1 MRDAAGLRLLVLRV
15 LVLSLLLTLGAR
27 LYYLQ
32 VLDKNKL
39 TQTANAQHT
48 RQIVVPAPRGS
59 VVDDVGRPLIDNRTA
74 LVIAVDRSA
83 LDRQADRGKAVLARL
98 AALIHVPAQHLSR
111 QVTPCAPHVPKPCWT
126 GSPYQ
131 PVPVLNNASP
141 AAVLHI
147 SEHREDFP
155 GVVAD
160 AQEVR
165 QYPAHTVAAHELGYV
180 GPVTQEELDTNA
192 ADGRSTLNSSDL
204 VGRSGLEESYDSTL
218 RGVDGIK
225 TVTVNNSGQVTGTAS
240 ATSPRPGDT
249 LVTSIDAKVQ
259 ALADQSLAAQIKKSR
274 ATFDY
279 KSGKKF
285 AAPSGAA
292 VVMDPRT
299 GRVLALASYPT
310 FDPNVFV
317 GGISQKEFQQ
327 LSGPDSGDP
336 MVSRATQGQFA
347 PGSTFKLST
356 SSAIVMDG
364 QTTLNQTGN
373 CPPKL
378 QVGNQTKTNYD
389 SESISGPITL
399 GRALAFS
406 CDTFFYRYAIQA
418 WYADQNQ
425 ALAGKKPAENLQNMA
440 RDYGFGSKP
449 GIDLPAGQQSAGQIV
464 GRAFLKQRWEA
475 NKAQYCGNAK
485 KGYPQVSDPTRRAF
499 LTLLAKENC
508 SDGWRYNIG
517 EAADLAIGQ
526 GETTVSPLQLATAYS
541 AMANGGTLFEPT
553 IGKAIV
559 NSHGKVVKRITP
571 TVRRKVPVRQD
582 VLNYIKNALTFGK
595 GGVSGETAF
604 VGFPF
609 TKDSIGGK
617 TGTAE
622 VFGKQ
627 DTSWFASWG
636 PVKNPQFVVV
646 GMIEQAGLGSGAA
659 APMVRKIDDGIYG
672 LTGRKHTPVIA
683 GSKPPSTLPK
693 IAPYAQSV
701 PPGDIVGSG
710 DAATPTPSATPAA
723 DRQVRPMP
731 LSPDAILAL
740 PPMRSTLRRS
750 SGRARRRGPPRR
762 GRGAPPWSS

>member
-15 LVLSLLLTLGAR
+15 LVLSLLVTLGAR

-48 RQIVVPAPRGS
+48 RQIILPAPRGS
-59 VVDDVGRPLIDNRTA
+59 VVDDLGRPLIDNRTA
-74 LVIAVDRSA
+74 LVIAVDRST
-83 LDRQADRGKAVLARL
+83 LERQADGGKAVLARL
-98 AALIHVPAQHLSR
+98 GALVHVPAAHLAR
-111 QVTPCAPHVPKPCWT
+111 QITPCAPHVPKPCWT

-131 PVPVLNNASP
+131 PVPVLNNATP

-160 AQEVR
+160 AQEIR

-180 GPVTQEELDTNA
+180 GPVTQEELDNNA
-192 ADGRSTLNSSDL
+192 AEGRSTLNDSDL
-204 VGRSGLEESYDSTL
+204 IGRSGLEESYDSTL
-218 RGVDGIK
+218 RGRDGIR
-225 TVTVNNSGQVTGTAS
+225 TVTVDNTGKVTGTAS
-240 ATSPRPGDT
+240 TTQPRPGDT

-259 ALADQSLAAQIKKSR
+259 ALADSALAAQIKTSR
-274 ATFDY
+274 ATIDY
-279 KSGKKF
+279 KTGTKF

-292 VVMDPRT
+292 VVMDPQT

-317 GGISQKEFQQ
+317 GGISQKEFAQ
-327 LSGPDSGDP
+327 LSGPNSGDP

-356 SSAIVMDG
+356 ASAIVMDHQLG
-364 QTTLNQTGN
+364 LNQTGS

-389 SESISGPITL
+389 SESLSGPITL

-406 CDTFFYRYAIQA
+406 CDTFFYRYAMQA
-418 WYADQNQ
+418 WYTDQN
-425 ALAGKKPAENLQNMA
+425 AVAAGKKPPEDLQNMA
-440 RDYGFGSKP
+440 RQYGFGSRP
-449 GIDLPAGQQSAGQIV
+449 GIDLPAGQQTPGQIV
-464 GRAFLKQRWEA
+464 GRTFLKQRWEA
-475 NKAQYCGNAK
+475 NKAQYCANGK
-485 KGYPQVSDPTRRAF
+485 KGYPQVTDPARRAF
-499 LTLLAKENC
+499 LTELAKENC
-508 SDGWRYNIG
+508 TDGWRYRIG

-541 AMANGGTLFEPT
+541 AMANGGTLFQPT

-559 NSHGKVVKRITP
+559 NPRGKVVRTITP
-571 TVRRKVPVRQD
+571 KVRHKVPVSKA
-582 VLNYIKNALTFGK
+582 VLDYIKNSLKFGK
-595 GGVSGETAF
+595 GLASGEVAF
-604 VGFPF
+604 GGFPF
-609 TKDSIGGK
+609 NKVPVGGK

-627 DTSWFASWG
+627 DTSWFASWS
-636 PVKNPQFVVV
+636 PTNKPQFVIV

-659 APMVRKIDDGIYG
+659 APMVRKIYDGIYG
-672 LTGRKHTPVIA
+672 LTGKHTPVLP

-693 IAPYAQSV
+693 VAPYANSV
-701 PPGDIVGSG
+701 PPGDIVGSSDQPTSSPSVG
-710 DAATPTPSATPAA
+710 PASLRHVGSQPVLPAT
-723 DRQVRPMP
+723 
-731 LSPDAILAL
+731 IIAL
-740 PPMRSTLRRS
+740 PPERSALRRS
-750 SGRARRRGPPRR
+750 GRRGGRRRPRR
-762 GRGAPPWSS
+762 VRRGVRPWPS